1 MKRKIRILMLA
12 AAVMLALAAS
22 GCQKKAEREQKP
34 FVSEKELKA
43 FIGETT
49 KKDEV
54 SDFPKLDYASDQ
66 RVMFHNSQGFY
77 VFDMKEKKVT
87 AALDLVKMKLFSEDG
102 ETETK
107 IIVSGDGNVVRL
119 LRTKGEDTVKDYFYD
134 VKEQILSDQKQAF
147 DDVYEGD
154 IQKTGEKK
162 FAGHPKEEVIRELM
176 EQGQNDSNA
185 MIQNDRTVD
194 FLGYPSGVYMKEDQ
208 MFKNVSLIQYDV
220 KAKKKSVTPLFDGFV
235 KTDQETDASKLVFE
249 GSRFMKFSENG
260 VLYFDVDAMQKTGG
274 TKGTFGDLVIGNVF
288 QSKSGKLTVSFE
300 DISKADLS
308 LKPVLSLNNIDEKG
322 EPQMMELKEGRNTYT
337 FSGLKKELFYYI
349 DYYATKDAPDEK
361 SMKKTDQQNKKLRVS
376 ISS

>member
-107 IIVSGDGNVVRL
+107 IIVSGDGNVVRF

-134 VKEQILSDQKQAF
+134 VKEQTLSDQKQAF

-162 FAGHPKEEVIRELM
+162 FAGHSKEEVIRELM

>member
-162 FAGHPKEEVIRELM
+162 FAGHSKEEVIRELM

>member
-1 MKRKIRILMLA
+1 MKRQIRILMLA

-134 VKEQILSDQKQAF
+134 VKEQTLSDQKQAF

-162 FAGHPKEEVIRELM
+162 FAGHSKEEVIRELM

>member
-1 MKRKIRILMLA
+1 MKRKIRIFMLA
-12 AAVMLALAAS
+12 AAAILALVAS
-22 GCQKKAEREQKP
+22 GCQKKGEQEQKP

-54 SDFPKLDYASDQ
+54 SDFPKLDYASDD

-77 VFDMKEKKVT
+77 VFDMKKKKV
-87 AALDLVKMKLFSEDG
+87 AAGLDLVKMKLFSEDG

-107 IIVSGDGNVVRL
+107 IIVSGDGNMVRL
-119 LRTKGEDTVKDYFYD
+119 LRTKGEDTVKDYFYN
-134 VKEQILSDQKQAF
+134 VKEQTLSDKKQAF

-154 IQKTGEKK
+154 IQKTGKKK
-162 FAGHPKEEVIRELM
+162 FAGRPKEEVIQELM
-176 EQGQNDSNA
+176 EKGQNDSNA
-185 MIQNDRTVD
+185 VIQNDRTID

-208 MFKNVSLIQYDV
+208 MFKNLSLVQYDV
-220 KAKKKSVTPLFDGFV
+220 KTKKKSVISLFEGFV
-235 KTDQETDASKLVFE
+235 KIDRETDASKLVLK
-249 GSRFMKFSENG
+249 GSRFMKFSANG

-300 DISKADLS
+300 DMSKADFS
-308 LKPVLSLNNIDEKG
+308 LRPVLSLNNIDEKG
-322 EPQMMELKEGRNTYT
+322 EPQMIELKKGRSTYT

-361 SMKKTDQQNKKLRVS
+361 SMEKTDQQNKKLRVS

>member
-1 MKRKIRILMLA
+1 MKRKIRIFMLA
-12 AAVMLALAAS
+12 AAAILALAAS
-22 GCQKKAEREQKP
+22 GCQKKGEQEQKP

-54 SDFPKLDYASDQ
+54 SDFPKLDYASDD

-77 VFDMKEKKVT
+77 VFDMKKKKV
-87 AALDLVKMKLFSEDG
+87 AAGLELVKMKLFSEDG

-107 IIVSGDGNVVRL
+107 IIVSGDGNMVRL
-119 LRTKGEDTVKDYFYD
+119 LRTKGEDTVKDYFYNL
-134 VKEQILSDQKQAF
+134 KEQTLSDKKQAF

-154 IQKTGEKK
+154 IQKTGKKK
-162 FAGHPKEEVIRELM
+162 FAGRPKEEVIQELM
-176 EQGQNDSNA
+176 EKGQNDSNA
-185 MIQNDRTVD
+185 VIQNDRTID

-208 MFKNVSLIQYDV
+208 MFKNLSLVQYDV
-220 KAKKKSVTPLFDGFV
+220 KTKKKSVISLFEGFV
-235 KTDQETDASKLVFE
+235 KIDRETDASKLVLK

-300 DISKADLS
+300 DMSKADLS
-308 LKPVLSLNNIDEKG
+308 LRPVLSLNNIDEKG
-322 EPQMMELKEGRNTYT
+322 EPQMMELKKGRSTYT

-361 SMKKTDQQNKKLRVS
+361 SMEKTDQQNKKLRVS

>member
-134 VKEQILSDQKQAF
+134 VKEQTLSDQKQAF

-162 FAGHPKEEVIRELM
+162 FAGHSKEEVIRELM

-337 FSGLKKELFYYI
+337 LSGLKKELFYYI